1 MVVYVGQGD
10 PQASMRL
17 LWDGQSSPRTRPTA
31 GQAARPGPKPVLDLE
46 TVIRAAIQIAD
57 EGGLDAVTMRGVGQ
71 RLGCTPMAL
80 YTYVPGKAELIDLM
94 WDRVL
99 AELPSAYDR
108 SSGWRPALRQ
118 WAVDTWECY
127 LRHPWTLHISGARAS
142 LGPNETQWSE
152 AAAEL
157 LRGTGLTARD
167 TVRIIWTLARF
178 VHGCARTMAETRSA
192 TRETG
197 VDEMSWWEGR
207 SAMLEEVAPDYGQRF
222 PTLTRLSAE
231 GAFDAVAPD
240 TPYLEAEAQD
250 VFDFGL
256 EALLDGFTRLVDPR
270 RKAAPLP

>member
-17 LWDGQSSPRTRPTA
+17 LWDRPGQSSPSARSAPRR
-31 GQAARPGPKPVLDLE
+31 AARPGPKPVLDLE

-57 EGGLDAVTMRGVGQ
+57 EGGLDAITMRGVGK

-80 YTYVPGKAELIDLM
+80 YTYVPGKAELIELM

-99 AELPSAYDR
+99 AELPAAYDR
-108 SSGWRPALRQ
+108 TSGWRPALRQ

-142 LGPNETQWSE
+142 LGPNETHWSE
-152 AAAEL
+152 AAAQAL
-157 LRGTGLTARD
+157 GDTALAARD

-192 TRETG
+192 TTETG
-197 VDEMSWWEGR
+197 VDEVSWWEGR

-222 PTLTRLSAE
+222 PALTKLSAE
-231 GAFDAVAPD
+231 GAFDPLNHD
-240 TPYLEAEAQD
+240 TSYLEAEAQD
-250 VFDFGL
+250 IFEFGL
-256 EALLDGFTRLVDPR
+256 EILLDGFTLLIE
-270 RKAAPLP
+270 PLG